1 MRGVA
6 FVAPLIGLLLVAVG
20 AVTTV
25 MAGWHVVG
33 NVLLVVG
40 VVTVAVSRPRAG
52 MRGWL
57 PYQPWL
63 GLVLTVVG
71 AGVAVVGSVGPTLLL
86 LFFGFSM
93 LVVWQMGA
101 TPSAWER
108 YVMPLLWLGLCAT
121 AGVASREGVDVVAV
135 GGLLAIGG
143 IGGALVTAGAFDRRF
158 TVDGGALV
166 WGPFR
171 PS

>member
-1 MRGVA
+1 MRGLVLI
-6 FVAPLIGLLLVAVG
+6 APLIGLLLMAVG
-20 AVTTV
+20 SVTTV
-25 MAGWHVVG
+25 RAGWNVVG

-40 VVTVAVSRPRAG
+40 GLTVAVSRPRDV
-52 MRGWL
+52 MRGWV

-63 GLVLTVVG
+63 GLVLAVVG
-71 AGVAVVGSVGPTLLL
+71 AGLVVVGS
-86 LFFGFSM
+86 FGFALALLIIGLWM

-101 TPSAWER
+101 TPRAWER
-108 YVMPLLWLGLCAT
+108 YVMPLLWLALCAT
-121 AGVASREGVDVVAV
+121 AGVASRAGLDDLDV

>member
-1 MRGVA
+1 MGGVA
-6 FVAPLIGLLLVAVG
+6 FIAPLIGPLLVAVG

-25 MAGWHVVG
+25 MAGWNGVG
-33 NVLLVVG
+33 NGLLVVG
-40 VVTVAVSRPRAG
+40 LVTVAVTRPRGG
-52 MRGWL
+52 MRGWV

-63 GLVLTVVG
+63 GLIQTIVG
-71 AGVAVVGSVGPTLLL
+71 AGVALVGSVGYAVALLL
-86 LFFGFSM
+86 IGLWM
-93 LVVWQMGA
+93 LVVWQMA
-101 TPSAWER
+101 AAPRAWER

-121 AGVASREGVDVVAV
+121 AGVASREGLDELVV
-135 GGLLAIGG
+135 GGLLAVGG

-158 TVDGGALV
+158 TVDDGALV